1 MISLGSKIVSKCRR
15 KIAEIAVRAVLIV
28 ADLERKDVNFEYIKL
43 EGKTGAS
50 IEETS
55 LVEGLIIDKEISHPG
70 MAREIKDAKICI
82 LTCAFE
88 PPKP

>member
-15 KIAEIAVRAVLIV
+15 KLARIAVDAVLSV
-28 ADLERKDVNFEYIKL
+28 ADLERKDVNFDLIKV

-50 IEETS
+50 IEQTE
-55 LVEGLIIDKEISHPG
+55 LIDGILIDKDISHPQ
-70 MAREIKDAKICI
+70 MAKTVKDAKICI
-82 LTCAFE
+82 LTCPFE